1 MNNDPPKEMEHADT
15 DAIAWWTDRARLFST
30 ALRAPEEAVPPEIG
44 KTNNQPS
51 LKRFNVYRNNVA
63 SSLRSAM
70 AATYPVVEALVGA
83 EFFAPMAQAYVADN
97 IPSSPV
103 LLEYGESFAEFLER
117 FEPVRQLGYL
127 PDVARVEWAFNESF
141 HAKDAEPITI
151 KALSALDPQALE
163 YVRFALHPS
172 LRLTRSSWPVLSIWQ
187 AHQQDDPA
195 AHMEKIAGPR
205 QGEAGFVVR
214 PKFEVTATI
223 VPVAAVDFLTELSN
237 GKTLTQAAD
246 VITEAEQADMGAMLA
261 TLFEAGLVAGLMPLD
276 NNT

>member
-1 MNNDPPKEMEHADT
+1 MNNDASKEMEQADT

-30 ALRAPEEAVPPEIG
+30 AVRTPDEAVPQEIR

-103 LLEYGESFAEFLER
+103 LLEYGENFAKFLER
-117 FEPVRQLGYL
+117 FEPVRQLAYL

-141 HAKDAEPITI
+141 HAKDAEPLTI
-151 KALSALDPQALE
+151 QALSALDPQALNR
-163 YVRFALHPS
+163 VRFALHPS
-172 LRLTRSSWPVLSIWQ
+172 LRLIRSSWPVLSIWQ

-195 AHMEKIAGPR
+195 AHMEKIADPR
-205 QGEAGFVVR
+205 QSEAGFVVR
-214 PKFEVTATI
+214 PKLEVTATI
-223 VPVAAVDFLTELSN
+223 VPVAAVEFLTGLSG
-237 GKTLTQAAD
+237 GKTLTQAAEM
-246 VITEAEQADMGAMLA
+246 ITEAEQADMGAMLA
-261 TLFEAGLVAGLMPLD
+261 ALFDAGVVTGLTTLD

>member
-1 MNNDPPKEMEHADT
+1 MNNGASKEIEHADP
-15 DAIAWWTDRARLFST
+15 DAIAWWTDRAHLFST
-30 ALRAPEEAVPPEIG
+30 AVRTPDEAVPVEIG

-51 LKRFNVYRNNVA
+51 LKRFNVYRNNIA

-70 AATYPVVEALVGA
+70 AATYPVVEAIVGA

-103 LLEYGESFAEFLER
+103 LLEYGENFAEFLER

-151 KALSALDPQALE
+151 QALSALDPHTLQ

-172 LRLTRSSWPVLSIWQ
+172 LRLIRSSWPALSIWQ
-187 AHQQDDPA
+187 AHQQDDPSV
-195 AHMEKIAGPR
+195 HMKKITASR
-205 QGEAGFVVR
+205 QGEVGFVVR
-214 PKFEVTATI
+214 PKFEVTATV

-237 GKTLTQAAD
+237 GKTLSQAAE

-261 TLFEAGLVAGLMPLD
+261 ALFDAGLVIGLTTLD
-276 NNT
+276 NHT